1 MTDLPKTLLS
11 RAHTLKPVVL
21 IGQNGLTA
29 AVMHEIDQALTAHE
43 LVKIKCRQSKAQDR
57 KAWQQDIASA
67 QNATLIQAVGGT
79 LVFFRKK
86 ES

>member
-1 MTDLPKTLLS
+1 MTDHPKSLLS

-43 LVKIKCRQSKAQDR
+43 LIKIKCRQSNAQDR
-57 KAWQQDIASA
+57 KIWQQDIAST

-86 ES
+86 NS